1 MAKSHLEWDASSAER
16 YAERWWEKHGFEV
29 KLLKRYQSKSI
40 YEVSKD
46 GLTSK
51 EEIPYTVRKFK
62 EFMERFQKGWDMQ
75 VEIERLKQQ
84 LAAQKEQ

>member
-1 MAKSHLEWDASSAER
+1 MAKSNLEWEASPAEK

-29 KLLKRYQSKSI
+29 ELLKRYQSKSI
-40 YEVSKD
+40 YKVSRD
-46 GLTSK
+46 GMTTN

-75 VEIERLKQQ
+75 LEIEAMKRQ
-84 LAAQKEQ
+84 LAAQQEQ